1 MKMIE
6 GVFFKLFIGK
16 TMSQESTQPV
26 INFRSGLP
34 WLWLTVVVLIVDQ
47 FTKYL
52 TIEMLDLYES
62 YEILSFFNFTYARN
76 YGAAFSFLGDAGGWQ
91 KYLFSGIAFVVSA
104 YLLYS
109 MKTTSAM
116 HRWINIAYA
125 LILSGA
131 IGNVMDRLMF
141 GYVVDFL
148 DFDLGFYRWPTFN
161 VADIAIFIGAA
172 MIIIDS
178 IFWAEKREKTKDSNN
193 DK

>member
-1 MKMIE
+1 M
-6 GVFFKLFIGK
+6 
-16 TMSQESTQPV
+16 TQTSTPSNV
-26 INFRSGLP
+26 SVRSGLSC
-34 WLWLTVVVLIVDQ
+34 LWLTVVVLIIDQ
-47 FTKYL
+47 VTKYL
-52 TIEMLDLYES
+52 TIQMLDLYES
-62 YEILSFFNFTYARN
+62 YEVLSFFNFTYARN

-91 KYLFSGIAFVVSA
+91 KYLFTAIAFVVSA

-109 MKTTSAM
+109 MKTTSAT
-116 HRWINIAYA
+116 HRWMNSAYA

-172 MIIIDS
+172 MIIIDALL
-178 IFWAEKREKTKDSNN
+178 WAEKREESEKQANENK
-193 DK
+193 

>member
-1 MKMIE
+1 MTQK
-6 GVFFKLFIGK
+6 
-16 TMSQESTQPV
+16 STPSNV
-26 INFRSGLP
+26 SVRSGLSC
-34 WLWLTVVVLIVDQ
+34 LWLTVVVLIIDQ
-47 FTKYL
+47 VTKYL
-52 TIEMLDLYES
+52 TIQMLDLYES
-62 YEILSFFNFTYARN
+62 YEVLSFFNFTYARN

-91 KYLFSGIAFVVSA
+91 KYLFTAIAFVVSA

-109 MKTTSAM
+109 MKTTSAT
-116 HRWINIAYA
+116 HRWMNSAYA

-172 MIIIDS
+172 MIIIDALL
-178 IFWAEKREKTKDSNN
+178 WAEKREKQANENK
-193 DK
+193 

>member
-1 MKMIE
+1 MSEIIE
-6 GVFFKLFIGK
+6 K
-16 TMSQESTQPV
+16 
-26 INFRSGLP
+26 SGLR
-34 WLWLTVVVLIVDQ
+34 WLWLTAIMLILDQ
-47 FTKYL
+47 ATKYWTVQAL
-52 TIEMLDLYES
+52 NLHES

-91 KYLFSGIAFVVSA
+91 KYLFTSIAFLVSA

-109 MKTTSAM
+109 LKNNNVTK
-116 HRWINIAYA
+116 RWENIAFT
-125 LILSGA
+125 LVLSGA

-172 MIIIDS
+172 MIILDS
-178 IFWAEKREKTKDSNN
+178 ILHPEKEQNKEKNEKESN
-193 DK
+193 

>member
-1 MKMIE
+1 MTQK
-6 GVFFKLFIGK
+6 
-16 TMSQESTQPV
+16 STPSNV
-26 INFRSGLP
+26 SVRSGLSC
-34 WLWLTVVVLIVDQ
+34 LWLTVVVLIIDQ
-47 FTKYL
+47 VTKYL
-52 TIEMLDLYES
+52 TIQMLDLYES
-62 YEILSFFNFTYARN
+62 YEVLSFFNFTYARN

-91 KYLFSGIAFVVSA
+91 KYLFTAIAFVVSA

-109 MKTTSAM
+109 MKTTSAT
-116 HRWINIAYA
+116 HRWINSAYA

-172 MIIIDS
+172 MIIIDALL
-178 IFWAEKREKTKDSNN
+178 WAEKREESEKQANENK
-193 DK
+193 

>member
-1 MKMIE
+1 MTQK
-6 GVFFKLFIGK
+6 
-16 TMSQESTQPV
+16 STPSNV
-26 INFRSGLP
+26 SVRSGLSC
-34 WLWLTVVVLIVDQ
+34 LWLTVVVLIIDQ
-47 FTKYL
+47 VTKYL
-52 TIEMLDLYES
+52 TIQMLDLYES
-62 YEILSFFNFTYARN
+62 YEVLSFFNFTYARN

-91 KYLFSGIAFVVSA
+91 KYLFTAIAFVVSA

-109 MKTTSAM
+109 MKTTSAT
-116 HRWINIAYA
+116 HRWMNSAYA

-172 MIIIDS
+172 MIIIDALL
-178 IFWAEKREKTKDSNN
+178 WAEKREESEKQANENK
-193 DK
+193 

>member
-1 MKMIE
+1 MAEIIE
-6 GVFFKLFIGK
+6 K
-16 TMSQESTQPV
+16 
-26 INFRSGLP
+26 SGLR
-34 WLWLTVVVLIVDQ
+34 WLWITAILLVLDQ
-47 FTKYL
+47 VTKYW
-52 TIEMLDLYES
+52 TVQALDLYES

-91 KYLFSGIAFVVSA
+91 KYLFTGIAFAVSA
-104 YLLYS
+104 FLLYS
-109 MKTTSAM
+109 LKKNNVDK
-116 HRWINIAYA
+116 RWENIAFC

-172 MIIIDS
+172 MMILASLIYPEQKTD
-178 IFWAEKREKTKDSNN
+178 EKEKN
-193 DK
+193 